1 MKPIVACQRL
11 NKFGMFI
18 CVRSIYNGF
27 RSIFSVKEGEI
38 KF

>member
-1 MKPIVACQRL
+1 MKPIIVCQRL
-11 NKFGMFI
+11 NKFGI
-18 CVRSIYNGF
+18 VTCVRSIYSGF

>member
-11 NKFGMFI
+11 NKFGMFT
-18 CVRSIYNGF
+18 CVRSTYNGF
-27 RSIFSVKEGEI
+27 CYIFSVKEGEI